1 MGPGFVPFVFRFD
14 LVCFFRYKCKG
25 LEGDELQSD
34 FYKNFVW
41 YKVYLI
47 EEYLW
52 NSYWCNECGA
62 VVDEGGVEA
71 GWAFRPFGDWDKK
84 IEVTFTKVD
93 EQLKRAERV
102 LPFLRPWSP
111 NGRFRSSQ
119 KSSLHSEDWPNWRAF
134 HRCNQLQ
141 GALDFRWFQLADR
154 QQNYI
159 YNCKRFS
166 CN

>member
-1 MGPGFVPFVFRFD
+1 MPIVQPIVHKQPMGLLILKLLKFIEEFEVPYGNPGFVFLLLFPIWSGF
-14 LVCFFRYKCKG
+14 CFFRYKCKG

-41 YKVYLI
+41 NKVYLI

-102 LPFLRPWSP
+102 LPFLRGSP
-111 NGRFRSSQ
+111 NGRFRSS
-119 KSSLHSEDWPNWRAF
+119 SRAST
-134 HRCNQLQ
+134 LT
-141 GALDFRWFQLADR
+141 
-154 QQNYI
+154 
-159 YNCKRFS
+159 
-166 CN
+166 

>member
-52 NSYWCNECGA
+52 NSY
-62 VVDEGGVEA
+62 
-71 GWAFRPFGDWDKK
+71 
-84 IEVTFTKVD
+84 
-93 EQLKRAERV
+93 
-102 LPFLRPWSP
+102 
-111 NGRFRSSQ
+111 
-119 KSSLHSEDWPNWRAF
+119 
-134 HRCNQLQ
+134 
-141 GALDFRWFQLADR
+141 
-154 QQNYI
+154 
-159 YNCKRFS
+159 
-166 CN
+166 